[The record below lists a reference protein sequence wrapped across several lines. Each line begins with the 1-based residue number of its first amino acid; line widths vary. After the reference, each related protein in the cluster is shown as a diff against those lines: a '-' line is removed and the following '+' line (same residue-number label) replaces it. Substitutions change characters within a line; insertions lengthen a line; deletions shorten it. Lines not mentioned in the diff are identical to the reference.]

1 MANPEQLF
9 NSLKLQILVPDE
21 VVTLPEQSLGNS
33 WIQKLE
39 ELPERPAAYFGQAC
53 NS

>member
-9 NSLKLQILVPDE
+9 NSLKLQIIVPDE
-21 VVTLPEQSLGNS
+21 VVTLPEPSLGHS

-39 ELPERPAAYFGQAC
+39 ALSERPAAYFGQAF
-53 NS
+53 N